1 MPGITNHFS
10 EQEVAVLQADQ
21 QVAALASAQN
31 WPALVTY
38 LSEPAST
45 RARLVISKG
54 EMLRGLLPAVMRLPS
69 RTDAEQRQWDRF
81 LDVVRS
87 TDTITL
93 TDAGVQVAI
102 AAGIASGLL
111 TQPEADRI
119 LLQPASRIEGMLG
132 REIPYVTAEDL
143 QAVLGG

>member
-1 MPGITNHFS
+1 MPGVSVVFS
-10 EQEVAVLQADQ
+10 ASDVATLLADA
-21 QVAALASAQN
+21 QVQTLATAQD
-31 WPALVTY
+31 WPGLE
-38 LSEPAST
+38 LHLNEPTAT
-45 RARLVISKG
+45 RPRETINRG

-69 RTDAEQRQWDRF
+69 KTDAEQRQWDRI